1 MTEPTEHP
9 GHAPAGVTR
18 RSLLAGS
25 AGAATTM
32 IAVTTVSPAL
42 GATRLPGRAVQVPPP
57 DSPVMADPVVA
68 YVHDAAR
75 SQVTVIAGEVERTYH
90 DPALTRRL
98 LDAANTTLE
107 GAK

>member
-1 MTEPTEHP
+1 VTERTEHP
-9 GHAPAGVTR
+9 GREPAGVTR

-42 GATRLPGRAVQVPPP
+42 AATRLPGRAVAVPAP
-57 DSPVMADPVVA
+57 DSPIPPEPVVA
-68 YVHDAAR
+68 YIHDAAR

-98 LDAANTTLE
+98 LDAANTTLK
-107 GAK
+107 GGN

>member
-1 MTEPTEHP
+1 MTESTEHP
-9 GHAPAGVTR
+9 GREPAGLTR

-32 IAVTTVSPAL
+32 IAVTTVSPAV
-42 GATRLPGRAVQVPPP
+42 AAARLPGRAVAVPAP
-57 DSPVMADPVVA
+57 DSPIPPDPVVA

-75 SQVTVIAGEVERTYH
+75 SQVTVIAGELERTYH

-98 LDAANTTLE
+98 LDAATTPLK
-107 GAK
+107 GAN